1 MLTIQPALEDKS
13 DSEIAINAARAPF
26 FLVFNDQIFVKSIK
40 NPFVSWGWAWFAV
53 VDLLKTEW
61 CDLFVAKQLWDNIKQ
76 RLEDLGISYKIVV

>member
-40 NPFVSWGWAWFAV
+40 NPFVS
-53 VDLLKTEW
+53 
-61 CDLFVAKQLWDNIKQ
+61 
-76 RLEDLGISYKIVV
+76 